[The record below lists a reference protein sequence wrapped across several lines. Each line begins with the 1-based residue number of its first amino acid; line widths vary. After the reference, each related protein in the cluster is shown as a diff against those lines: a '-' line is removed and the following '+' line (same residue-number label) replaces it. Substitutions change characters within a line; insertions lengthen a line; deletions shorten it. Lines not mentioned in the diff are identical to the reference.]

1 MRAINGAGLGQ
12 LAGLKRMEYM
22 SEDTK
27 EEAAPSTQTAEMET
41 NLSEIIGEVVS
52 PESEAPESTPGLEPV
67 VDTPEE
73 PVLSQDEEAAPEEGA
88 AKEESGD
95 GDLSPDVQ
103 RAIDKRIAKA
113 VAKQK
118 TAEER
123 ASEAEAMME
132 EMSGKL
138 EELKERPSLPDDK
151 QDSNSPVVKAKSLN
165 ELHQEAQRAEQ
176 LLDWSDDMLM
186 QLKSDPDGV
195 TEELKKQKVDLR
207 DSYGEEDYSSERV
220 DLFLSKLRRNA
231 DRTLRREVPER
242 KGYLE
247 AKEASDARAKEIFPW
262 MEDEGSQL
270 YKDAQ
275 DVMNTLPEIQRL
287 PHHKTAAGVFA
298 LGLEQLRQIESEQ
311 KSNRTKGAVPPSVQP
326 GAPAAAPPVEP
337 NAAPD
342 KGNDALKSWSQTGNE
357 GDFDKFIGT
366 IID

>member
-1 MRAINGAGLGQ
+1 MGN
-12 LAGLKRMEYM
+12 M

-52 PESEAPESTPGLEPV
+52 PESETPELAAEPEPV
-67 VDTPEE
+67 ADTPEE
-73 PVLSQDEEAAPEEGA
+73 PVLSQDEEVAPVEGA

-123 ASEAEAMME
+123 ASEAEARLDE
-132 EMSGKL
+132 LSGQL
-138 EELKERPSLPDDK
+138 EELKDRPSLANDK
-151 QDSNSPVVKAKSLN
+151 QSKDSPVTKAKSLE
-165 ELHQEAQRAEQ
+165 ELHHESQRAEQ

-186 QLKSDPDGV
+186 KLKSDPDGV
-195 TEELKKQKVDLR
+195 SEELRKQKVDLR
-207 DSYGEEDYSSERV
+207 DQHGEEDYSSEQM
-220 DLFLSKLRRNA
+220 DIFLSGLRRSA
-231 DRTLRREVPER
+231 DRTLRRDVPER

-247 AKEASDARAKEIFPW
+247 AKEVSDARAKEIFPW

-275 DVMNTLPEIQRL
+275 DVMNTLPEIERL

-311 KSNRTKGAVPPSVQP
+311 KSNRAKSSEPPSVQP

-366 IID
+366 LID